1 MQVCFTKH
9 AEGRML
15 ERGITNDQIHH
26 AIEFPD
32 KIGRSVF
39 DHSRFIVKKVY
50 YNSGLAQKH
59 LLMVIYEE
67 KKDEVLV
74 ITIIDTSKID
84 KYF

>member
-1 MQVCFTKH
+1 MRIRFTKH
-9 AEGRML
+9 ARERMA
-15 ERGITNDQIHH
+15 ERGIPDDHIEQ

-39 DHSRFIVKKVY
+39 NHARFVVKKIY
-50 YNSGLAQKH
+50 FNAHLAKKY

-67 KKDEVLV
+67 KGSEVLV
-74 ITIIDTSKID
+74 TTIIDTSKID

>member
-1 MQVCFTKH
+1 MAQ
-9 AEGRML
+9 
-15 ERGITNDQIHH
+15 RGIMDDQVEQ

-32 KIGRSVF
+32 KIGCSVF
-39 DHSRFIVKKVY
+39 DRARFVVKKIY
-50 YNSGLAQKH
+50 FNIHLAKKH

-67 KKDEVLV
+67 KGKEILV

>member
-1 MQVCFTKH
+1 MQVRFTKH

-15 ERGITNDQIHH
+15 ERGITDDQICH

-32 KIGRSVF
+32 KIGRSIF
-39 DHSRFIVKKVY
+39 NHSRFVIKKIY
-50 YNSGLAQKH
+50 FNLHLAKKH
-59 LLMVIYEE
+59 LLMIIYEE

-84 KYF
+84 RYF